1 MVTTTVHCT
10 YCGSE
15 DCRVS
20 YVKAN
25 LLLTHFGNL
34 KWTHPHGGER
44 ESVFRHR
51 ERATALIC
59 SAMAAQSVPS
69 EEPGIKVAPS
79 APLRSL
85 DTRFLRWFEKRAH
98 CLCEKNN
105 VLFFR
110 SRRVKSHGKT
120 PAIQQRESL
129 FWSCLLSLVAIL
141 HAVRL
146 PIDRQDFCVM

>member
-1 MVTTTVHCT
+1 MDPPRMVVREKAFCATVNVHLH
-10 YCGSE
+10 SSAQQW
-15 DCRVS
+15 RRKVS
-20 YVKAN
+20 HLRN
-25 LLLTHFGNL
+25 LVSRSL
-34 KWTHPHGGER
+34 R
-44 ESVFRHR
+44 S
-51 ERATALIC
+51 
-59 SAMAAQSVPS
+59 S
-69 EEPGIKVAPS
+69 
-79 APLRSL
+79 RSL
-85 DTRFLRWFEKRAH
+85 DTRFLRWLEKRAH